1 MDTITR
7 KVYLAESGSFEIG
20 FGMGSNPAMA
30 ILDYLNKVY
39 GTGLTVQIAYTLPR
53 PDNTTLAHMAI
64 EFPQSRAEAE
74 FLGVPYMEDVCI
86 TTYEIPF
93 PEETNKLESLEKE
106 NARLVQQCHGHDT
119 RRAAAMLQASEL
131 ASEVERLT
139 ALLAAQGI
147 DHA

>member
-1 MDTITR
+1 MITR
-7 KVYLAESGSFEIG
+7 KVYLAESSGFEIG
-20 FGMGSNPAMA
+20 FGMGSSPAIA

-39 GTGLTVQIAYTLPR
+39 GTTLTIQVASALPQ
-53 PDNTTLAHMAI
+53 PNNATLAQVVI
-64 EFPQSRAEAE
+64 EFPQGSADAE
-74 FLGVPYMEDVCI
+74 FLGISFMEDICI
-86 TTYEIPF
+86 TPYEIPF

-139 ALLAAQGI
+139 ALLSVQGI